1 MANHTDHQEEQDQS
15 RPFLASTEAHEATL
29 MKEVKQGHHQAS
41 VDADDPA
48 PMLPPIMNHTADS
61 QPSPPDDQPSDPEPS
76 PEPENHSQN
85 TDSADNQPED
95 HESSHLQ
102 TNGYYP
108 NSRRIVAGAVITLVA
123 LIGFSA
129 AWYNVNQDIYTLGGS
144 EDAKTE
150 STKQAAKQPQPS
162 QTDQPSTL
170 GAETKAGTI
179 TTFKLANLPA
189 LSQGN
194 YHLWAKQSDTTTSL
208 GSFKVNDQGQAVT
221 GDNQAF
227 KPQLKA
233 SQGETILLISIETTD
248 NPEQPSSTVILSGQ
262 LKDSKASLGFTAID
276 LSQASG
282 VYTIAAPTD
291 LSGEHQSSG
300 IWFAKTDGHNLT
312 GPGLSVPNAPAGWK
326 YEAQLMYKDQVI
338 AAGRFSNPNDRDDFG
353 VFTPNPDQTPN
364 FPGED
369 YLQGA
374 PSRLGLDFPA
384 NLTSGEWQI
393 IISIEPDQNGADPT
407 GDDVFFLQPFKA
419 NIAQGVANYQEQ
431 ELTLDMSK
439 FPTAVISLN

>member
-29 MKEVKQGHHQAS
+29 MKEVKKGHHQAS

-48 PMLPPIMNHTADS
+48 PMLPPIMNHAADTPSLINDPAPEVDSSS
-61 QPSPPDDQPSDPEPS
+61 Q
-76 PEPENHSQN
+76 PENHSQD
-85 TDSADNQPED
+85 TDSIGSQPED

-102 TNGYYP
+102 SNGYYP
-108 NSRRIVAGAVITLVA
+108 NSRRIVAGAVIALVT

-144 EDAKTE
+144 EEVKTE
-150 STKQAAKQPQPS
+150 GTKQAAKQPQQP

-179 TTFKLANLPA
+179 AAFKLTNLPA
-189 LSQGN
+189 LPQGN
-194 YHLWAKQSDTTTSL
+194 YHLWARQGETTTSL

-221 GDNQAF
+221 SDNQAF
-227 KPQLKA
+227 ESQLKA
-233 SQGETILLISIETTD
+233 SQGETSLLVTIETTD

-262 LKDSKASLGFTAID
+262 LKDNKADLSFTAID
-276 LSQASG
+276 LSRASG

-300 IWFAKTDGHNLT
+300 IWFAKTDGQNLT
-312 GPGLSVPNAPAGWK
+312 GPGLSIPNAPAGWK
-326 YEAQLMYKDQVI
+326 YEAQLVYKEQVI

-374 PSRLGLDFPA
+374 PSRLGVDFPA
-384 NLTSGEWQI
+384 NLASGEWQI

-419 NIAQGVANYQEQ
+419 SIAQGVANYQEQ
-431 ELTLDMSK
+431 QLSLDTSK
-439 FPTAVISLN
+439 FPTATISLN